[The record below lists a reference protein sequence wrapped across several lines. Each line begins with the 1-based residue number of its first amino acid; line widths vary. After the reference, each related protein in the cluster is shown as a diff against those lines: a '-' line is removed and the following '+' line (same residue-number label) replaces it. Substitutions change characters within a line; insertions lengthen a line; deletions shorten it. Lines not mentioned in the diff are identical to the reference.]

1 MALNIYR
8 RVPFFGFMKTE
19 KLTKT
24 QKKQLSRFIVERY
37 GSPQEFAKVLDR
49 NLEMLF
55 YIEEEVFTPREVQ
68 GVVSALRGIIVALR
82 QKKQAGSKQ
91 VWFPLTSGP

>member
-1 MALNIYR
+1 MEFVFLWMHEIQTINQ
-8 RVPFFGFMKTE
+8 
-19 KLTKT
+19 T
-24 QKKQLSRFIVERY
+24 QKKQLSHFIKEGY

-68 GVVSALRGIIVALR
+68 SVVSALRGIVTILR
-82 QKKQAGSKQ
+82 LRERKKSK
-91 VWFPLTSGP
+91 

>member
-1 MALNIYR
+1 MALNGLGISS
-8 RVPFFGFMKTE
+8 FFGLMKY
-19 KLTKT
+19 KPLTNS
-24 QKKQLSRFIVERY
+24 QKKQLSHFIKEGY

-68 GVVSALRGIIVALR
+68 SVVSALRGIVTILR
-82 QKKQAGSKQ
+82 MRERKKSK
-91 VWFPLTSGP
+91 